1 VKALKL
7 NERHIGR
14 MPEGAV
20 GVVNSLCFN
29 VAGRGSYME
38 FDFES
43 EVCSLNQARDSFADR
58 SAFLIKFASF
68 VSRDRATVVTSGLPN
83 CPKREEG

>member
-1 VKALKL
+1 
-7 NERHIGR
+7 
-14 MPEGAV
+14 M
-20 GVVNSLCFN
+20 GVVNSLWFN
-29 VAGRGSYME
+29 VVGWAVLSGSIIE
-38 FDFES
+38 ID
-43 EVCSLNQARDSFADR
+43 VCPINQTARDSFADR